1 MTDCNSKK
9 IRILNEIYTEVFD
22 TWDSN
27 ELSDAAEELKTPWH
41 FDPDTQ
47 PTKEKYLSTF
57 PSLDSENS
65 KKNIVKMLGRING
78 RLRIIGYGGKT
89 NQGKI
94 KYKHECQCGKLT
106 TGPASGLISCGCL
119 KGPLNRIK
127 ARERSVKK
135 LEEKI
140 GEKHNRLTIVGVST
154 ERISDKGMVLVQ
166 CNCGSEEFSV
176 VHQSLIPRG
185 RNQRVNTKSCGCYER
200 EQTRKRHRENA
211 LKHVDTTKHFLR
223 IDKLDGYDTR
233 SSKQLA
239 HATCLAC
246 NTETIIR
253 LNDYLTGRNKSCGC
267 LQGTT
272 GQRKSYVGRRIFYLE
287 VLGDAEDRILKGG
300 RTVRF
305 ALCKCH
311 ACGREDYEV
320 RLDNII
326 NEQQVS
332 CGCIQFRD
340 NDNLISFLTNST
352 YATRKSTTYLVEAK
366 VGETSHLK
374 IGIAYNFLNRKSV
387 AKNAGT
393 PYIRTIT
400 KPSFSRDKSW
410 LLEQIVLLRLKKYK
424 MMSYR
429 GKIKG
434 GTEMFNNR
442 LKEDVLK
449 EVFSEEAEKLKS
461 TSFLDRL
468 AEMNCEVPL
477 TWIRGYKFK

>member
-9 IRILNEIYTEVFD
+9 IRILNEIYTESFD
-22 TWDSN
+22 TWNSN
-27 ELSDAAEELKTPWH
+27 ELSNAAKELKTPWH
-41 FDPDTQ
+41 FSSDTL
-47 PTKEKYLSTF
+47 PSKEEYLSSF
-57 PSLDSENS
+57 PTPNSANS
-65 KKNIVKMLGRING
+65 KSEIIKKLGKING

-89 NQGKI
+89 NQGKMQ
-94 KYKHECQCGKLT
+94 YKHECQCGKTT

-119 KGPLNRIK
+119 RGPLNRIK

-140 GEKHNRLTIVGVST
+140 GEKHNRLTIIGVSA

-166 CNCGSEEFSV
+166 CDCGSEEFSV
-176 VHQSLIPRG
+176 VYQSLIPRG
-185 RNQRVNTKSCGCYER
+185 RSQRVNTKSCGCYEK
-200 EQTRKRHRENA
+200 EQARKRHRENA
-211 LKHVDTTKHFLR
+211 LKHVGTTKHSLR
-223 IDKLDGYDTR
+223 IEKLDGYDPR

-246 NTETIIR
+246 NSETIIR

-267 LQGTT
+267 LEGNT
-272 GQRKSYVGRRIFYLE
+272 GQRKSYTGRRLFYLE
-287 VLGDAEDRILKGG
+287 VLGDADDRILKGG

-332 CGCIQFRD
+332 CGCIQNRD

-352 YATRKSTTYLVEAK
+352 YAARESTTYLAEAK
-366 VGETSHLK
+366 VGRNSHLK
-374 IGIAYNFLNRKSV
+374 IGIAFNYLNRKSV
-387 AKNAGT
+387 AKTAGT

-400 KPSFSRDKSW
+400 KPTFSRDKSW
-410 LLEQIVLLRLKKYK
+410 LLEQIVLLRLQDYR
-424 MMSYR
+424 MMNYR
-429 GKIKG
+429 GKIGG
-434 GTEMFNNR
+434 GTEMFSNR
-442 LKEDVLK
+442 LKEETLK
-449 EVFSEEAEKLKS
+449 EVFLEEAEKLRT

-468 AEMNCEVPL
+468 AEMSCELPL